1 MELRQ
6 YGQLAR
12 KWLWLVILCAVVAGG
27 MAYIVSKKSTPI
39 YQASTKLLVN
49 QASTASQLSPGYTDI
64 LSSQQLARTYANLLA
79 DGPVVEGMA
88 QRLGLPTDQGS
99 ISRLQRDI
107 SVAPIRDTQLL
118 EVKVEGPDPTLIA
131 LIANTLPAVFIDR
144 NQQMQ
149 LGRVSGLK
157 TSLEKELAS
166 VQDDIARAQSGLS
179 SNPDEA
185 LRQRLETSLAQYRT
199 TLSSLANNYNQ
210 IRIAEAQATNNVVI
224 AKPAVVPLGP
234 VRPRTM
240 TNVLLAM
247 IVGGMLAVGAAFLVE
262 YLDDTVKSPDDVTR
276 VTGLST
282 LGAIARLKDAAGT
295 QRQLIAWVQTKAPET
310 EAYRT
315 LRTNIQF
322 SSVDKPVR
330 TLLVTSSGPGE
341 GKSTTAA
348 NLAVVMAQTGQKVIL
363 VDTDLRR
370 PVVHKTFGVPNNVGI
385 TTALLAGQDVDLA
398 AYVQPTEIEN
408 LTVLTSGPIPPNP
421 SELLG
426 SHRMA
431 HVIEQ
436 LSQVADLVIFD
447 TPPVLLVTDAS
458 VLGRQVDGVL
468 LVADAGGTREQALVQ
483 TVGELRKTGV
493 NILGI
498 ALNRLDSRSRG
509 YYYYYYYYYY
519 TDEGGNRR
527 RRSDS
532 ETGRGP
538 RFRLPWQQK
547 TA

>member
-12 KWLWLVILCAVVAGG
+12 KWLWLVILCAMAAGG
-27 MAYIVSKKSTPI
+27 VAYVVSKNSAPI
-39 YQASTKLLVN
+39 YQASAKLLVN
-49 QASTASQLSPGYTDI
+49 QASSASQLSPGYTDI
-64 LSSQQLARTYANLLA
+64 LSSQQLARTYANLLD

-88 QRLGLPTDQGS
+88 QRLGLPTDQSS
-99 ISRLQRDI
+99 IARLQGEI
-107 SVAPIRDTQLL
+107 TVTPIRDTQLL
-118 EVKVEGPDPTLIA
+118 EVKVEGVDPTLIA
-131 LIANTLPAVFIDR
+131 LIANTLPEVFIAR

-157 TSLEKELAS
+157 TSLEKELTS

-185 LRQRLETSLAQYRT
+185 QRQRLETSLAQYRT

-224 AKPAVVPLGP
+224 AKPASVPLGP

-240 TNVLLAM
+240 ANVLLAM
-247 IVGGMLAVGAAFLVE
+247 IVGGMLAIGAAFLVE

-276 VTGLST
+276 ATGLST
-282 LGAIARLKDAAGT
+282 LGAIARLKDVGS
-295 QRQLIAWVQTKAPET
+295 QRQLISWSQPKAPET

-322 SSVDKPVR
+322 SSVDKPIR
-330 TLLVTSSGPGE
+330 ILLVSSSGPSE

-363 VDTDLRR
+363 VDADLRR
-370 PVVHKTFGVPNNVGI
+370 PVIHKVFGVPNNVGI
-385 TTALLAGQDVDLA
+385 TTTLLAGQDVDLA
-398 AYVQPTEIEN
+398 DYLQPTEMEN
-408 LTVLTSGPIPPNP
+408 LRVSTSGPIPPNP

-431 HVIEQ
+431 HLIEQ
-436 LSQVADLVIFD
+436 LSQLADLVIFD
-447 TPPVLLVTDAS
+447 APPVLAVTDAS
-458 VLGRQVDGVL
+458 VLGREVDGVL
-468 LVADAGGTREQALVQ
+468 LVVDAGGTREQALAQ
-483 TVGELRKTGV
+483 TVDELRKTGV

-498 ALNRLDSRSRG
+498 ALNRLDSRSRSYYH
-509 YYYYYYYYYY
+509 YYYHYCY
-519 TDEGGNRR
+519 TDEGTNR

-532 ETGRGP
+532 EAGRGLSL
-538 RFRLPWQQK
+538 RLPWQHK
-547 TA
+547 MA

>member
-12 KWLWLVILCAVVAGG
+12 KWLWLVVLCALAAGG
-27 MAYIVSKKSTPI
+27 VAYVVSKNSIPI

-88 QRLGLPTDQGS
+88 QRLGLPTDQRS
-99 ISRLQRDI
+99 IARLQSAI

-118 EVKVEGPDPTLIA
+118 EVKAEGPDPTLTA

-144 NQQMQ
+144 NQQLQM
-149 LGRVSGLK
+149 GRVSGLK

-166 VQDDIARAQSGLS
+166 VQDDIARAQSGLAG
-179 SNPDEA
+179 NPDDA
-185 LRQRLETSLAQYRT
+185 QRQRLETSLAQYRT

-224 AKPAVVPLGP
+224 AKPAVVPLSP

-247 IVGGMLAVGAAFLVE
+247 IVGGMLAVGAVFLVE

-295 QRQLIAWVQTKAPET
+295 QRQLISWVQTKAPET

-370 PVVHKTFGVPNNVGI
+370 PVIHKTFGVPNNVGI

-398 AYVQPTEIEN
+398 AYIQPTEIEN
-408 LTVLTSGPIPPNP
+408 LTILTSGPIPPNP

-436 LSQVADLVIFD
+436 LSQLADLVIFD
-447 TPPVLLVTDAS
+447 TPPVLVVTDAS

-468 LVADAGGTREQALVQ
+468 LVADAGGTREQALAQ
-483 TVGELRKTGV
+483 TVDELRKTGV

-519 TDEGGNRR
+519 TDEGGNRQ
-527 RRSDS
+527 RRSDAD
-532 ETGRGP
+532 GGNGP

>member
-6 YGQLAR
+6 YVQLAR

-27 MAYIVSKKSTPI
+27 VAYIVSKKSTPI
-39 YQASTKLLVN
+39 YLASTKLLIN
-49 QASTASQLSPGYTDI
+49 QAASASQLSPGYTDI
-64 LSSQQLARTYANLLA
+64 LTSQQLARTYANLLA

-88 QRLGLPTDQGS
+88 QRLGLPTDQRS
-99 ISRLQRDI
+99 IARLQGDI
-107 SVAPIRDTQLL
+107 TVTPIRDTQLL
-118 EVKVEGPDPTLIA
+118 EVKVEGADPTLIA
-131 LIANTLPAVFIDR
+131 RIANTLPEVFIDR
-144 NQQMQ
+144 NQQLQM
-149 LGRVSGLK
+149 GRVGGLK
-157 TSLEKELAS
+157 TSLEKEIAS
-166 VQDDIARAQSGLS
+166 VQDDIARAQSGLAG
-179 SNPDEA
+179 NPDDA
-185 LRQRLETSLAQYRT
+185 QRQRLETSLAQYRT

-224 AKPAVVPLGP
+224 AKPAVVPLSP
-234 VRPRTM
+234 IRPRTM
-240 TNVLLAM
+240 TNVLLAL

-322 SSVDKPVR
+322 SSVDKPIR
-330 TLLVTSSGPGE
+330 TMLVTSSGPGE

-370 PVVHKTFGVPNNVGI
+370 PVIHKTFGVPNNVGI
-385 TTALLAGQDVDLA
+385 TTALLAGQDIDLA

-436 LSQVADLVIFD
+436 LSQVADLLIFD
-447 TPPVLLVTDAS
+447 TPPVLVVTDAS

-519 TDEGGNRR
+519 TDDGGNRR

>member
-27 MAYIVSKKSTPI
+27 VAYIVSKKSTPI
-39 YQASTKLLVN
+39 YQASTKLLIN
-49 QASTASQLSPGYTDI
+49 QAASASQLSPGYQDI
-64 LSSQQLARTYANLLA
+64 LTSQQLARTYANLLA

-88 QRLGLPTDQGS
+88 QRLGLPTDQRS
-99 ISRLQRDI
+99 IARLQSGI
-107 SVAPIRDTQLL
+107 TVTPIRDTQLL
-118 EVKVEGPDPTLIA
+118 EVKVEGADPTLIA
-131 LIANTLPAVFIDR
+131 QMANTLPEVFIDR
-144 NQQMQ
+144 NQQLQM
-149 LGRVSGLK
+149 GRVGGLK
-157 TSLEKELAS
+157 TSLEKEIAS
-166 VQDDIARAQSGLS
+166 VQDDIARAQSSLAGNS
-179 SNPDEA
+179 DDA
-185 LRQRLETSLAQYRT
+185 QRQRLETSLAQYRT
-199 TLSSLANNYNQ
+199 TLSSLATNYNQ

-224 AKPAVVPLGP
+224 AKPAVVPLNP

-240 TNVLLAM
+240 TNVLLAL

-322 SSVDKPVR
+322 SSVDKPIR
-330 TLLVTSSGPGE
+330 TMLVTSSGPGE

-370 PVVHKTFGVPNNVGI
+370 PVIHKTFGVPNNVGI
-385 TTALLAGQDVDLA
+385 TTALLAGQDIDLA

-447 TPPVLLVTDAS
+447 TPPVLVVTDAS

-498 ALNRLDSRSRG
+498 ALNRLDRRSRG

>member
-1 MELRQ
+1 MELRH
-6 YGQLAR
+6 YAQLAR
-12 KWLWLVILCAVVAGG
+12 KWLWLVILCAVLAGG
-27 MAYIVSKKSTPI
+27 AAYVVSKKSTPI

-88 QRLGLPTDQGS
+88 QRLGLPTDQRS

-157 TSLEKELAS
+157 TSLEKEITS

-179 SNPDEA
+179 SDPEEA
-185 LRQRLETSLAQYRT
+185 QRQRLETSLAQYRT

-224 AKPAVVPLGP
+224 AKPAIVPLSP

-262 YLDDTVKSPDDVTR
+262 YLDDSVKSPDDVTR

-295 QRQLIAWVQTKAPET
+295 QRQLISWVQTKAPET

-322 SSVDKPVR
+322 SSVDKPIR

-385 TTALLAGQDVDLA
+385 TTTLLAGQDVDLS
-398 AYVQPTEIEN
+398 AYLQPTEIEN
-408 LTVLTSGPIPPNP
+408 LAVLTSGPIPPNP

-426 SHRMA
+426 SRRMG
-431 HVIEQ
+431 HVIER
-436 LSQVADLVIFD
+436 LSQAADLVIFD
-447 TPPVLLVTDAS
+447 TPPVLVVTDAS

-527 RRSDS
+527 RRADS
-532 ETGRGP
+532 ETGRIP
-538 RFRLPWQQK
+538 RFKLPWQQK

>member
-370 PVVHKTFGVPNNVGI
+370 PVIHKTFGVPNNVGI
-385 TTALLAGQDVDLA
+385 TTALLAGQDIDLA

-447 TPPVLLVTDAS
+447 TPPVLVVTDAS

-509 YYYYYYYYYY
+509 YYYYYYYYYN

-527 RRSDS
+527 RRADS

>member
-12 KWLWLVILCAVVAGG
+12 KWLWLVILCAVAAGG
-27 MAYIVSKKSTPI
+27 VAYIVSKNSTPI
-39 YQASTKLLVN
+39 YQASTKLMIN
-49 QASTASQLSPGYTDI
+49 QAASASQLSPGYTDI
-64 LSSQQLARTYANLLA
+64 LTSQQLARTYANLLA

-88 QRLGLPTDQGS
+88 QRLGLPTDQRS
-99 ISRLQRDI
+99 IARLQSGI
-107 SVAPIRDTQLL
+107 IVAPIRDTQLL
-118 EVKVEGPDPTLIA
+118 EVRVEGADPTLIA
-131 LIANTLPAVFIDR
+131 RIANTLPEVFIDR
-144 NQQMQ
+144 NQEMQM
-149 LGRVSGLK
+149 GRVGGLK
-157 TSLEKELAS
+157 TSLEKEIAS
-166 VQDDIARAQSGLS
+166 VQDDIAQAQSGLS
-179 SNPDEA
+179 SNPDDA
-185 LRQRLETSLAQYRT
+185 QRQRLEASLAQYRT

-224 AKPAVVPLGP
+224 AKPAVVPLSP

-322 SSVDKPVR
+322 SSVDKPIR
-330 TLLVTSSGPGE
+330 TMLVTSSGPGE

-370 PVVHKTFGVPNNVGI
+370 PVIHKTFGVPNNVGI
-385 TTALLAGQDVDLA
+385 TTTLLAGQDIDLA
-398 AYVQPTEIEN
+398 AYLQPTEIEH
-408 LTVLTSGPIPPNP
+408 LMVLTSGPIPPNP

-447 TPPVLLVTDAS
+447 TPPVLVVTDAS

-483 TVGELRKTGV
+483 TVDELSKTGV

-498 ALNRLDSRSRG
+498 ALNRLDRRSRG

>member
-6 YGQLAR
+6 YVQLAR
-12 KWLWLVILCAVVAGG
+12 KWLWLVILCAVVAGSV
-27 MAYIVSKKSTPI
+27 AYIVSKKSTPI
-39 YQASTKLLVN
+39 YQASAKLLIN
-49 QASTASQLSPGYTDI
+49 QAASASQLSPGYTDI
-64 LSSQQLARTYANLLA
+64 LTSQQLARTYANLLA

-88 QRLGLPTDQGS
+88 QRLGLPTDQRS
-99 ISRLQRDI
+99 IARLQGDI
-107 SVAPIRDTQLL
+107 TVTPIRDTQLL
-118 EVKVEGPDPTLIA
+118 EVKVEGADPTLIA
-131 LIANTLPAVFIDR
+131 RIANTLPEVFIDR
-144 NQQMQ
+144 NQQLQM
-149 LGRVSGLK
+149 GRVGGLK
-157 TSLEKELAS
+157 TSLEKEIAS
-166 VQDDIARAQSGLS
+166 VQDDIARAQSGLAG
-179 SNPDEA
+179 NPDDA
-185 LRQRLETSLAQYRT
+185 QRQRLETSLAQYRT

-240 TNVLLAM
+240 TNALLAM

-370 PVVHKTFGVPNNVGI
+370 PVIHKTFGVPNNVGI
-385 TTALLAGQDVDLA
+385 TTALLAGQDIDLA

-447 TPPVLLVTDAS
+447 TPPVLVVTDAS

-509 YYYYYYYYYY
+509 YYYYYYYYYN

-527 RRSDS
+527 RRADS

>member
-1 MELRQ
+1 MKLRQ

-12 KWLWLVILCAVVAGG
+12 KWLWLVVLCAVAAGSVA
-27 MAYIVSKKSTPI
+27 YVVSKNSTPI
-39 YQASTKLLVN
+39 YQASSKLLVN

-88 QRLGLPTDQGS
+88 QRLGLPADQRS
-99 ISRLQRDI
+99 ISRLQGEI

-118 EVKVEGPDPTLIA
+118 EVKVEGPDPTLTA

-157 TSLEKELAS
+157 ISLEKEIAS
-166 VQDDIARAQSGLS
+166 VQDDIARAQSGLAG
-179 SNPDEA
+179 NPDDA
-185 LRQRLETSLAQYRT
+185 QRQRLETSLAQYRT

-210 IRIAEAQATNNVVI
+210 IRIAEAQASNNVVI

-295 QRQLIAWVQTKAPET
+295 QRQLISWMQTKAPET

-322 SSVDKPVR
+322 SSVDKPIR
-330 TLLVTSSGPGE
+330 TLMVTSSGPGE

-370 PVVHKTFGVPNNVGI
+370 PVIHKTFGVPNNVGI
-385 TTALLAGQDVDLA
+385 TTTLLAGQDVDLA
-398 AYVQPTEIEN
+398 TYLQPTEIEN
-408 LTVLTSGPIPPNP
+408 LMVLTSGPIPPNP

-447 TPPVLLVTDAS
+447 TPPVLVVTDAS
-458 VLGRQVDGVL
+458 VLGRQVDGAL
-468 LVADAGGTREQALVQ
+468 LVADAGGTREHALAQ
-483 TVGELRKTGV
+483 TVDEFRKTGV

-509 YYYYYYYYYY
+509 YYYYYHYYY
-519 TDEGGNRR
+519 TDEGGNGQ
-527 RRSDS
+527 RRSDTDG
-532 ETGRGP
+532 ERGP
-538 RFRLPWQQK
+538 RWRLPWQQK

>member
-447 TPPVLLVTDAS
+447 TPPVLVVTDAS

>member
-12 KWLWLVILCAVVAGG
+12 KWLWLVILCAMAAGG
-27 MAYIVSKKSTPI
+27 VAYVVSKNSAPI
-39 YQASTKLLVN
+39 YQASAKLLVN
-49 QASTASQLSPGYTDI
+49 QASSASQLSPGYTDI

-88 QRLGLPTDQGS
+88 QRLGLPTDQSS
-99 ISRLQRDI
+99 IARLQGEI
-107 SVAPIRDTQLL
+107 TVTPIRDTQLL
-118 EVKVEGPDPTLIA
+118 EIKVEGVDPTLIA
-131 LIANTLPAVFIDR
+131 LIANTLPEVFIAR

-157 TSLEKELAS
+157 TSLEKELTS

-185 LRQRLETSLAQYRT
+185 QRQRLETSLAQYRT

-224 AKPAVVPLGP
+224 AKPAAVPLGP

-240 TNVLLAM
+240 ANVLLAM
-247 IVGGMLAVGAAFLVE
+247 IVGGILAIGAAFLVE

-282 LGAIARLKDAAGT
+282 LGAIARLKDVGS
-295 QRQLIAWVQTKAPET
+295 QRQLISWSQTKAPET

-322 SSVDKPVR
+322 SSVDKPIR
-330 TLLVTSSGPGE
+330 ILLVSSSGPSE

-363 VDTDLRR
+363 VDADLRR
-370 PVVHKTFGVPNNVGI
+370 PVIHKVFGVPNNVGI
-385 TTALLAGQDVDLA
+385 TTTLLAGQDVDLA
-398 AYVQPTEIEN
+398 TYLQPTEMEN
-408 LTVLTSGPIPPNP
+408 LRVLTSGPIPPNP

-431 HVIEQ
+431 HLIEQ
-436 LSQVADLVIFD
+436 LSQLADLVIFD
-447 TPPVLLVTDAS
+447 APPVLAVTDAS

-468 LVADAGGTREQALVQ
+468 LVVDAGGTREQALAQ
-483 TVGELRKTGV
+483 TVDELRKTGV

-509 YYYYYYYYYY
+509 YYHYYYHYCY
-519 TDEGGNRR
+519 TDEGTNR

-532 ETGRGP
+532 EAGRGLSL
-538 RFRLPWQQK
+538 RLPWQHK
-547 TA
+547 MA